1 MNVFYQDEKTFIDSI
16 ILKKI
21 QYTLWKLMNFSKV
34 YIIYNLK
41 KNSKIFACIG
51 DLINT
56 KTLNNSLI
64 IVIENK

>member
-56 KTLNNSLI
+56 KIINNSLI
-64 IVIENK
+64 IFIANK